1 VGIPSPSS
9 LQKDSCHLFSSP
21 PTIPFLSLS
30 PAKPPIGSIN
40 IPLRAKKDSRERTC
54 GELFRMIKIQQHH
67 LTMTN
72 IKSLMGFKIKPRSS
86 TSAAAAASNQSISK
100 LQKHKPKKPVAK
112 LKLKLC
118 TLDLCGF
125 HLSIHYFLKK

>member
-9 LQKDSCHLFSSP
+9 LQKDSCHHFSSP

-30 PAKPPIGSIN
+30 PAKPLIGSIN
-40 IPLRAKKDSRERTC
+40 IPLRGKKDSRERTW

-67 LTMTN
+67 LTITN

-86 TSAAAAASNQSISK
+86 SSSPPPLPSSSSAAAAASNQSANFK
-100 LQKHKPKKPVAK
+100 NTNPKNQLQN
-112 LKLKLC
+112 
-118 TLDLCGF
+118 
-125 HLSIHYFLKK
+125 SS

>member
-86 TSAAAAASNQSISK
+86 TSAAAAAASNQSVNFK
-100 LQKHKPKKPVAK
+100 NTNPKNQLQN
-112 LKLKLC
+112 
-118 TLDLCGF
+118 
-125 HLSIHYFLKK
+125 SN